1 MMTILTY
8 KETSIYSQEVNMDT
22 PHEAMEIL
30 RPFFPN
36 QFGMAKG
43 ILSKE
48 MPDAPEWVVETITY
62 MLFESLEM
70 ERVAKE
76 FKQHIIGRHEDRELP
91 PEDIKPPV
99 INFDISIFY

>member
-1 MMTILTY
+1 M
-8 KETSIYSQEVNMDT
+8 NT

-36 QFGMAKG
+36 QFGLAKG

-48 MPDAPEWVVETITY
+48 LPNTPEWVVETIAY

-70 ERVAKE
+70 ERVGKQ
-76 FKQHIIGRHEDRELP
+76 FKKYLQGQEEPRQIA
-91 PEDIKPPV
+91 PEDIKPLK
-99 INFDISIFY
+99 INFNTSIFY